1 MSSTSPQPTTRPALA
16 RELSEGA
23 QALGLALSATQ
34 EEQLLAYLDLI
45 HKWNRVY
52 NLTAIRDPRDMLTQH
67 LLDSLALIPALRRL
81 RPAGNVSLL
90 DVGSGAG
97 LPGVVVAIAL
107 PQARVTCVD
116 TVAKKAT
123 FIRQVAAELRLSGLT
138 GLHARV
144 EDLPPVQADVVTSRA
159 FASLI
164 DFVHLTR
171 QHLAPGGIW
180 LAMKGKVPTEEM
192 VALAGE
198 VEVFHVEQ
206 LSVPGLAADRCLVW
220 MRPLHTT
227 S

>member
-1 MSSTSPQPTTRPALA
+1 MTHTPPRQTAPSALA
-16 RELSEGA
+16 TALSEGA
-23 QALGLALSATQ
+23 QALGVPLDAAQ
-34 EEQLLAYLDLI
+34 QEQLLAYLALI
-45 HKWNRVY
+45 HRWNRVY
-52 NLTAIRDPRDMLTQH
+52 NLTAIRDPQDMLTQH

-81 RPAGNVSLL
+81 RPEGDLSLL

-138 GLHARV
+138 GAHARV
-144 EDLPPVQADVVTSRA
+144 EDLAPAQADVVTSRA

-171 QHLAPGGIW
+171 QHLAPNGIW
-180 LAMKGKVPTEEM
+180 LAMKGKVPTEEI
-192 VALAGE
+192 ASLHSE
-198 VEVFHVEQ
+198 VDVFHVEQ
-206 LSVPGLAADRCLVW
+206 LAVPGLGADRCLVW
-220 MRPLHTT
+220 MRPLHRTP
-227 S
+227 